1 MSVLGFTGFG
11 SAASLEKKEEAPAAD
26 AEDEPP
32 KVEVTQV
39 VEEDAFHTVRFV
51 FMNNLPFY
59 NIWICSINSV
69 S

>member
-11 SAASLEKKEEAPAAD
+11 SAASLEKKEEAPAAAAD

-39 VEEDAFHTVRFV
+39 VEEGAIHSVRYV
-51 FMNNLPFY
+51 
-59 NIWICSINSV
+59 ICRLGQYF
-69 S
+69 

>member
-59 NIWICSINSV
+59 KI
-69 S
+69 